1 MTMCTIPTGLNKK
14 SGGKLICSGHKILL
28 ISTYNKA
35 IVSMEIRT
43 TSYPYRYTATE
54 HLLYGGTYFCF
65 CEVDS
70 DISIELRLGSA
81 GYTKKM
87 PYWLQNDED
96 CATIVCMPPN
106 PTTGQGDIASL
117 SSLCHATLLLA
128 KVATE
133 EALEDSL
140 PITIASQIMI
150 APKLRL
156 GLIDDMGNRKVTCQ
170 NRDHTWQ
177 A

>member
-1 MTMCTIPTGLNKK
+1 
-14 SGGKLICSGHKILL
+14 
-28 ISTYNKA
+28 
-35 IVSMEIRT
+35 MEIRT
-43 TSYPYRYTATE
+43 SSYPYRYTATE

-87 PYWLQNDED
+87 PYCLKNDED
-96 CATIVCMPPN
+96 CPTIVCMPPN

-133 EALEDSL
+133 EVLEDIL
-140 PITIASQIMI
+140 PITIASQLMI
-150 APKLRL
+150 APKPWL

-170 NRDHTWQ
+170 NRSHIWKN
-177 A
+177 

>member
-1 MTMCTIPTGLNKK
+1 MTVCTLPTGLNKK
-14 SGGKLICSGHKILL
+14 SGGKLVCSGHKILL
-28 ISTYNKA
+28 ISTHHKA
-35 IVSMEIRT
+35 IVSMEIRMS
-43 TSYPYRYTATE
+43 SYPYRYTATE

-65 CEVDS
+65 CEIS
-70 DISIELRLGSA
+70 TNISIELRLGSE

-87 PYWLQNDED
+87 PYWLKSDED

-128 KVATE
+128 KIATE
-133 EALEDSL
+133 EVLEDSL
-140 PITIASQIMI
+140 PITIVSQIML
-150 APKLRL
+150 APKQRL

-170 NRDHTWQ
+170 NKTHIWKN
-177 A
+177 